1 MDTAHRSIPPPSP
14 LEDLL
19 DLTMALPHFRDQN
32 TIVLGD
38 LNADIQAQ
46 NPRSQKVAEL
56 LIQFGLVD
64 FQQHLDSSD
73 GGGSDVEK
81 LVSEA
86 GQKIVGRKVG
96 GRRHGRNK
104 GREKVYRSHPLSGYY
119 LTANRYTR
127 R

>member
-1 MDTAHRSIPPPSP
+1 
-14 LEDLL
+14 
-19 DLTMALPHFRDQN
+19 MALPHFRDQN

-86 GQKIVGRKVG
+86 GQKIVGINLG
-96 GRRHGRNK
+96 GWQHGGNK
-104 GREKVYRSHPLSGYY
+104 GWEEIYGARRPAGYA
-119 LTANRYTR
+119 LTSNRDTR